1 MHSSSRIVSAEE
13 VVSFEPFAL
22 DSLSLDDG
30 GHGGHGRHGGNG
42 GHDAADHDA
51 SDEALGTADLDD
63 DPGHHDGHASHG
75 DQAWRDGYRQGFREG
90 EAQALSQCE
99 ARDQA
104 LGATLQ
110 ERTEVLLQSLE
121 AEFQGFQTRHADR
134 LVDLALI
141 MARQI
146 VRREL
151 SVKRELILPL
161 VHEALD
167 QLREAPGPATLQLD
181 PLDAV
186 LVGERLAPVLAQRQ
200 ISVSPDPGIEPG
212 GCRLVGNDAEVDAT
226 LQTRW
231 QRLLAAMGREP
242 VADQAAGAGHATGLA
257 HETAVDQAMGA
268 AQARVPGQPMD
279 ADQGTDAAGQVVN
292 AAHNGGATEAAGQ

>member
-1 MHSSSRIVSAEE
+1 M
-13 VVSFEPFAL
+13 
-22 DSLSLDDG
+22 
-30 GHGGHGRHGGNG
+30 
-42 GHDAADHDA
+42 
-51 SDEALGTADLDD
+51 
-63 DPGHHDGHASHG
+63 
-75 DQAWRDGYRQGFREG
+75 
-90 EAQALSQCE
+90 
-99 ARDQA
+99 
-104 LGATLQ
+104 
-110 ERTEVLLQSLE
+110 LLRSLE

-134 LVDLALI
+134 VVDLALV

-151 SVKRELILPL
+151 AVKRELILPL

-242 VADQAAGAGHATGLA
+242 ADGQAAGAAWATPAG
-257 HETAVDQAMGA
+257 QALDAG
-268 AQARVPGQPMD
+268 QA
-279 ADQGTDAAGQVVN
+279 TAAGPGANAGQAANAGQRVN
-292 AAHNGGATEAAGQ
+292 ADRAGGASEAAGQ

>member
-1 MHSSSRIVSAEE
+1 MHSSSRIVTAEE

-22 DSLSLDDG
+22 DSLSLDEG
-30 GHGGHGRHGGNG
+30 PR
-42 GHDAADHDA
+42 DAADHEA
-51 SDEALGTADLDD
+51 PDEALEATDLDD
-63 DPGHHDGHASHG
+63 DAGHHEGQANRS

-110 ERTEVLLQSLE
+110 ERTEVLLRSLE

-134 LVDLALI
+134 VVDLALV

-151 SVKRELILPL
+151 AVKRELILPL

-242 VADQAAGAGHATGLA
+242 ADGQAAGAAWATPAG
-257 HETAVDQAMGA
+257 QALDAG
-268 AQARVPGQPMD
+268 QA
-279 ADQGTDAAGQVVN
+279 TAAGPGANAGQAANAGQRVN
-292 AAHNGGATEAAGQ
+292 ADRAGGASEAAGQ